1 MREYEKKRFYYIGAC
16 ALMLTLTYY
25 ILHRGNVPPAVPEY
39 TPGQSVSW
47 KDSGK
52 EHVQYM
58 KHPALEKFFRKQ
70 QPVFND
76 YTNERKK
83 IILTFGEVMGHTYW
97 WDVPHD
103 FDFTEHDGT
112 PCKYRH
118 CKLVYDAYNYI
129 PIADAVLFHGQ
140 DVPPVTELKAF
151 EKIPLTQ
158 LWVWMPSESPAYYNR
173 KKMSLKPYHS
183 VFNWT
188 GSYRRDS
195 DIWTPHF
202 IVKPRTKDDPQIGKV
217 DYAKGKDK
225 MIIAII
231 SNNCKS
237 YRTQFIRK
245 LKQYIPVDVY
255 GKCKSEFDPS
265 LPDCEF
271 GSEECK
277 ELQSRYK
284 FTLSLENAYCKDYV
298 TEKFYLNG
306 LSRGNVPIVLN
317 RASMSDP
324 EVAPPGSYIDI
335 LDFENLEV
343 LADYLKKLA
352 QNDEAYNKFHEW
364 RQNYKLGSKNRM
376 CTTCE
381 ALWKREEQPL
391 KKATLTKVDVEKF
404 WSYEENCGSYD
415 NELFQKYLR

>member
-1 MREYEKKRFYYIGAC
+1 MRGNEKKRFFYIGGC
-16 ALMLTLTYY
+16 ALMLILTYFF
-25 ILHRGNVPPAVPEY
+25 IHRSVPPEVPEY
-39 TPGQSVSW
+39 TPGETVSW
-47 KDSGK
+47 KESGK

-58 KHPALEKFFRKQ
+58 KHPVLAKVFRNQKSGLI
-70 QPVFND
+70 D
-76 YTNERKK
+76 YKNERKK
-83 IILTFGEVMGHTYW
+83 IILTFGEVMGDMYW

-103 FDFTEHDGT
+103 FDFTEYDGT

-118 CKLVYDAYNYI
+118 CQLVYDAYSYI

-140 DVPPVTELKAF
+140 DLPPVKELKSF
-151 EKIPLTQ
+151 NKIPLTQ
-158 LWVWMPSESPAYYNR
+158 QWVWMPSESPFYYK
-173 KKMSLKPYHS
+173 KKMISLKPYHS

-202 IVKPRTKDDPQIGKV
+202 VVRPRAKDDPSIGKV
-217 DYAKGKDK
+217 DYAKDKDK

-231 SNNCKS
+231 SNDCKS
-237 YRTQFIRK
+237 YRTQFIKK
-245 LKQYIPVDVY
+245 LKQYIPIDVY
-255 GKCKSEFDPS
+255 GQCKKEFDPS
-265 LPDCEF
+265 LPDCRF
-271 GSEECK
+271 GYEDCK

-298 TEKFYLNG
+298 TEKFYMNG

-317 RASMSDP
+317 RATMSDP
-324 EVAPPGSYIDI
+324 EVAPPGSYINI

-352 QNDEAYNKFHEW
+352 QNDKEYNKFHEW
-364 RQNYKLGSKNRM
+364 RQNYKLRSKNRM

-381 ALWKREEQPL
+381 ALWKREEEPL
-391 KKATLTKVDVEKF
+391 RKAILAKVDVEKF
-404 WSYEENCGSYD
+404 WNYEDNCISYEE
-415 NELFQKYLR
+415 ELFQKYLR